1 MLQAQGIIQL
11 ESTAGLGGT
20 KRGGRVSPASSDAEN
35 RQRPLKRQRYD
46 PAVNASQDT
55 ASQSNISQAPL
66 SQDVI
71 KPIVKP
77 EDVADLD
84 YLEAHYAAAMEN
96 VKELAAK
103 LQQAKSQTR
112 LIKREHSPIR
122 LGGSNRVVIDL
133 TSD

>member
-46 PAVNASQDT
+46 PAANASQDT

-66 SQDVI
+66 SQDDI

-84 YLEAHYAAAMEN
+84 YLEVGISLSHTHFFQRPFTRPIMLPRWRMSRSLQRN
-96 VKELAAK
+96 CSKLKAK
-103 LQQAKSQTR
+103 R
-112 LIKREHSPIR
+112 
-122 LGGSNRVVIDL
+122 D
-133 TSD
+133 